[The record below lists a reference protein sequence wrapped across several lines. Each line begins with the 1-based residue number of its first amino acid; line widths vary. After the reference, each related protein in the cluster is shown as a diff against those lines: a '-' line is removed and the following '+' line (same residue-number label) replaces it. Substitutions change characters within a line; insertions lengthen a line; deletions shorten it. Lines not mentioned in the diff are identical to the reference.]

1 MLIISVRD
9 NENNRGNRNA
19 KIKQK
24 PEQKTKTGKNNGG
37 RGRNYSKRGRDKRFC
52 CAFKLSFLQLICK
65 VSLVFKSNIELAL
78 SIMLK

>member
-24 PEQKTKTGKNNGG
+24 TKTGKNNEG

-65 VSLVFKSNIELAL
+65 VSLVFKSNLELAL